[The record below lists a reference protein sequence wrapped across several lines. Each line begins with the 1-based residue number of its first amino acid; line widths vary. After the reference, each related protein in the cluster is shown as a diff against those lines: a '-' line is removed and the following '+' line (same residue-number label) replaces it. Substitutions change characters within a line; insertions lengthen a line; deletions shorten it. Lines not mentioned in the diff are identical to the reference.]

1 MKKIVLK
8 ITNPL
13 LLRVVIFLCF
23 FVLTSGL
30 IGTRIIS
37 GGILFKDGFGI
48 YGGLGKAAI
57 FGLIAFALLV
67 RHKGFAFHLKP
78 WQPILLG
85 WAAGAFAAFIVAW
98 LCVDSLLVGDTQ
110 ILTLVGAHAGLII
123 SVACIAVAC
132 IGLNNIW
139 QLGKVYRREL
149 LCSAVIAG
157 VFYIFLQIVYALW
170 QPLAGAVLE
179 SVHGLLALINI
190 PTTVIPPN
198 ILLTDKFGITVAESC
213 SGIESIALFS
223 GLYIIVGLLDRER
236 LNVKRYLWVFPIA
249 LAALFAFNIVRVF
262 ALIAAGYYINEE
274 FAFSLFHTYAGLIFF
289 ILYSVVFWVVVYK
302 HLLLPK
308 KKKHEDTASN

>member
-23 FVLTSGL
+23 FVLVSGL

-37 GGILFKDGFGI
+37 SDILFKDGFGI

-57 FGLIAFALLV
+57 FGLIAFMLLI
-67 RHKGFAFHLKP
+67 RHKGFALHLKP
-78 WQPILLG
+78 WRPVLLG
-85 WAAGAFAAFIVAW
+85 WAGAAFAAFVVSW
-98 LCVDSLLVGDTQ
+98 LSVDNLLAGNTN
-110 ILTLVGAHAGLII
+110 ILTLAGAHAGLLF

-132 IGLNNIW
+132 VGPNNLQKLW
-139 QLGKVYRREL
+139 RTYKREL
-149 LCSAVIAG
+149 LYSTVITGA
-157 VFYIFLQIVYALW
+157 FYVFLQIVYALW
-170 QPLAGAVLE
+170 QPLAVVVLE
-179 SVHGLLALINI
+179 SVHVLLSLTGIASS
-190 PTTVIPPN
+190 VIPPN
-198 ILLTDKFGITVAESC
+198 ILVTDKFGITIAESC

-223 GLYIIVGLLDRER
+223 GFYIIVGLLDRDR

-249 LAALFAFNIVRVF
+249 LTALFAFNIVRVF
-262 ALIAAGYYINEE
+262 ALIAAGYCINEE

-289 ILYSVVFWVVVYK
+289 ILYSVVFWIVVYK

-308 KKKHEDTASN
+308 KPNHEDTTSN